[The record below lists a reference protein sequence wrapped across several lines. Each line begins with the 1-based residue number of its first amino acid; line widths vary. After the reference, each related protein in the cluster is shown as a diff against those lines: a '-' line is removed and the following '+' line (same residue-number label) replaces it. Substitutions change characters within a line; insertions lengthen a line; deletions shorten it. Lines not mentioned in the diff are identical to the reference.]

1 MTPEEIVVF
10 FFLLIIISALIG
22 FITYRE
28 LSKPKEQTGTSE
40 IETMFDYDPG
50 LPPPKSISDTTS
62 NVNQVGSQW
71 SFLWGN

>member
-1 MTPEEIVVF
+1 MTPEETAVF

-28 LSKPKEQTGTSE
+28 LSKKPDEQTGTSE
-40 IETMFDYDPG
+40 IETMFDYNPG
-50 LPPPKSISDTTS
+50 LPPPKSISDTS

-71 SFLWGN
+71 SFLWG